1 MIIEKHPLP
10 EDLTPTD
17 APPSYDTLG
26 PILNGYRDTKPPTP
40 STATSSTQSPPHR
53 SPPKSPATT
62 TKGKARANWFNFAAH
77 RTSRDVR
84 NTVLGLVRDLVR
96 EYHTN
101 SPAPAGIL
109 QSCAEACAAHNLGLA
124 SILQE
129 KSIEEHTP
137 LYWAIV
143 KRVPDE
149 AIDEDT
155 QIPDLLTALLSHS
168 TPLTRETISDVRV
181 ACLVTSDQ
189 SLFQRLRMSP
199 EFSKISGRDEMLLGA
214 TLPMDDIV
222 VEDMAGDEGAFAVNF
237 EIVQFQKR
245 MMVSKEIVLEF
256 IARSRMWKLEF
267 SIANGSQH
275 ADPRP
280 GSWCISLS
288 LLENSPPAWID
299 SRLLVQEP
307 DTTSPIPSPDTKSP
321 TSPGRSAS
329 SPFVFGASRPRTKP
343 TISIRLKSTQQL
355 FAPRPHQAQSKV
367 VVSLEDSLMGSSL
380 QYAGSSYIAA
390 DEKLRARLEA
400 RLCKPEAECII
411 C

>member
-1 MIIEKHPLP
+1 MTIAAAAATGNLTIPYTFPTFIRFEPFLPRTRVMIIEKHPLP
-10 EDLTPTD
+10 EDPTPPD
-17 APPSYDTLG
+17 APPSYDTVR
-26 PILNGYRDTKPPTP
+26 PIRNGYRDTKPPSPSPATP
-40 STATSSTQSPPHR
+40 STQSPPPR
-53 SPPKSPATT
+53 SPPRSPTT
-62 TKGKARANWFNFAAH
+62 LTKGKARANWFNFAAH

-101 SPAPAGIL
+101 SPAPTGIL
-109 QSCAEACAAHNLGLA
+109 QSCAEACAAHNLCLA

-149 AIDEDT
+149 ATDEDT

-168 TPLTRETISDVRV
+168 TPLTPETISDVRV

-189 SLFQRLRMSP
+189 ALFQRLRMSP

-256 IARSRMWKLEF
+256 IARS
-267 SIANGSQH
+267 Q
-275 ADPRP
+275 
-280 GSWCISLS
+280 S
-288 LLENSPPAWID
+288 LLFFLTA
-299 SRLLVQEP
+299 
-307 DTTSPIPSPDTKSP
+307 
-321 TSPGRSAS
+321 
-329 SPFVFGASRPRTKP
+329 
-343 TISIRLKSTQQL
+343 
-355 FAPRPHQAQSKV
+355 H
-367 VVSLEDSLMGSSL
+367 
-380 QYAGSSYIAA
+380 
-390 DEKLRARLEA
+390 
-400 RLCKPEAECII
+400 
-411 C
+411 

>member
-26 PILNGYRDTKPPTP
+26 PILSGYRDTKPPTP

-53 SPPKSPATT
+53 SPPKSPTTT

-109 QSCAEACAAHNLGLA
+109 QSCAEACAAHNLCLA

-329 SPFVFGASRPRTKP
+329 SPFVFGASRPKTKP
-343 TISIRLKSTQQL
+343 TISIRLKSTEQL

-400 RLCKPEAECII
+400 RLCKPEAECVI

>member
-10 EDLTPTD
+10 EDPTPTD
-17 APPSYDTLG
+17 APPSYDTVR
-26 PILNGYRDTKPPTP
+26 PIRNGYRDTKPPT
-40 STATSSTQSPPHR
+40 SSSATTSTQSPPPRHPPT
-53 SPPKSPATT
+53 SPTTT

-109 QSCAEACAAHNLGLA
+109 QSCAEACAAHNLCLA

-149 AIDEDT
+149 ATDEDT

-168 TPLTRETISDVRV
+168 TPLTQETISDVRV
-181 ACLVTSDQ
+181 ACLITSDQ
-189 SLFQRLRMSP
+189 ALFQRLRMSP

-222 VEDMAGDEGAFAVNF
+222 VEDLAGDEGAFAVNF
-237 EIVQFQKR
+237 EIPQFQKR

-267 SIANGSQH
+267 SIANDYQAH
-275 ADPRP
+275 PRP

-288 LLENSPPAWID
+288 LLENSPPCWID

-307 DTTSPIPSPDTKSP
+307 DTTPPIPSPDTKSP
-321 TSPGRSAS
+321 TSPGRSPS
-329 SPFVFGASRPRTKP
+329 SPFVFGVGRLKAKP

-355 FAPRPHQAQSKV
+355 FASSQSKV

-390 DEKLRARLEA
+390 DEQLRARLEA